1 MSYSVFVTPR
11 VRQRR
16 LRTKTLASHAES
28 PLGELIALPTIDT
41 VQYCD
46 HDSSMRTSSRRVG
59 VEVGNTFFRFPR
71 RVSAVFCTDRSGCE
85 SAQSVDKWNKLY
97 PERTKLTE

>member
-59 VEVGNTFFRFPR
+59 VEVENTFFRFPR
-71 RVSAVFCTDRSGCE
+71 RQRRLLHGPVWMRECPISF
-85 SAQSVDKWNKLY
+85 SV
-97 PERTKLTE
+97 